1 MSEYLGK
8 DIFKLGFGLMRLPKL
23 EDGSIDLEQTKVM
36 VDKFIEAGG
45 VYFDTAYVYDNGES
59 EKAFKTCVAD
69 RYPRERYFVAT
80 KLNAAMQATDEESAK
95 AQFFT
100 SLERTGAGYFDF
112 YLLHAISRNNI
123 EKYDRYG
130 IWDFVKQQKEKG
142 LIRHMGFSFHDNP
155 EMLDELLSKH
165 PDVDFIQLQINYADM
180 ENPNVQSRGCYEV
193 ARKHN
198 VPLTVMEPIKGG
210 KLADPIP
217 EVKKVFDEADPNASY
232 ASWAIRYVASLDGII
247 TVLSGMSNIAQM
259 EDNLSYMKNFK
270 PLDEKEQKVI
280 EEVQRILRDDVQIKC
295 TACHYCT
302 EGCPMSI
309 PIPDIF
315 SIYNKGVITATEDKR
330 LRSEYER
337 ITDGK
342 GKASDCIECGQCEG
356 VCPQHL
362 PIIDLL
368 KKCRSMEE

>member
-1 MSEYLGK
+1 
-8 DIFKLGFGLMRLPKL
+8 
-23 EDGSIDLEQTKVM
+23 
-36 VDKFIEAGG
+36 
-45 VYFDTAYVYDNGES
+45 
-59 EKAFKTCVAD
+59 
-69 RYPRERYFVAT
+69 
-80 KLNAAMQATDEESAK
+80 
-95 AQFFT
+95 
-100 SLERTGAGYFDF
+100 
-112 YLLHAISRNNI
+112 
-123 EKYDRYG
+123 
-130 IWDFVKQQKEKG
+130 
-142 LIRHMGFSFHDNP
+142 
-155 EMLDELLSKH
+155 
-165 PDVDFIQLQINYADM
+165 M